1 MSFHPNEVARRATV
15 VRVIVA
21 LAIVTL
27 AMGFFRAQVLR
38 STEYALQVDG
48 QRLREIPLVA
58 PRGIIYDRNGEIVAE
73 NLPGYRVSLLTPS
86 VDSLNIALDALSK
99 VVPIDAAQRNR
110 VMRRFED
117 ARTRPAVIFNDAPF
131 EVVSALEERRIEFPG
146 LLIEASPKRYYPD
159 GEAVAS
165 MIGWTAEISKPELTL
180 DRFEGYK
187 PGQSVGKGGLER
199 VYEARLK
206 GEEGRRFLEVDARGR
221 VVRDHDVRPAIPP
234 SAPPPLH
241 STIDMDLQRFIYK
254 TYGDSLL
261 GSVVALDP
269 NTGGVLAMY
278 SGPTYDINR
287 FTGGVASSYYD
298 SLLNDPRKPMYSKAI
313 QGTYP
318 PASTWKLVTSIV
330 GMEQKLVEIDSRM
343 EQPCNG
349 SFVFGNRSFRC
360 WKREGHGSQTLA
372 GAIANSCN
380 VYFYQLG
387 LKIGLSNLV
396 AGGIRMGFGS
406 RTGVDL
412 PFEMLPRF
420 PTADVRAYYN
430 KEFGARNWTNSVV
443 LNLSIGQG
451 ENSQTPINVA
461 RFYTA
466 LATDGAAAPPH
477 LIETDARREQ
487 LFSLRPDQLAALRV
501 ALTDVVSG
509 RGTAGSA
516 AVEGIVV
523 AGKTGTA
530 QNNSGVDHAW
540 FAGFAPHENPEIV
553 VVVFVEFGKS
563 GTSAARI
570 ATKVIEHYLKVS
582 VFNAST
588 TSAAQ

>member
-1 MSFHPNEVARRATV
+1 MSFQPNEVARRARVVRTV
-15 VRVIVA
+15 VS
-21 LAIVTL
+21 LAIATL
-27 AMGFFRAQVLR
+27 GLGFFRTQVLR

-58 PRGIIYDRNGEIVAE
+58 PRGIIYDRNGEIIAE

-86 VDSLNIALDALSK
+86 VDSLNSALNALSK

-110 VMRRFED
+110 VMRRYED
-117 ARTRPAVIFNDAPF
+117 ARNRPAVIFSDAPF

-146 LLIEASPKRYYPD
+146 LLIETSPKRYYPD
-159 GEAVAS
+159 GQAIAS
-165 MIGWTAEISKPELTL
+165 MIGYTAEISRDELL
-180 DRFEGYK
+180 QPLFEGYK
-187 PGQSVGKGGLER
+187 AGQHVGKAGLER
-199 VYEARLK
+199 EYEARLK

-221 VVRDHDVRPAIPP
+221 VVRDHGVRTAIAP
-234 SAPPPLH
+234 SAPPPLR
-241 STIDMDLQRFIYK
+241 SAIDMDLQRFIYE

-269 NTGGVLAMY
+269 QTGGVLAMY
-278 SGPTYDINR
+278 SGPTYDINQ
-287 FTGGVASSYYD
+287 FTGGVSNSYYD
-298 SLLNDPRKPMYSKAI
+298 QLLNDPRKPLYSKAT
-313 QGTYP
+313 QGAYP
-318 PASTWKLVTSIV
+318 PASTWKLVTAII
-330 GMEQKLVEIDSRM
+330 GMEQGLVEINSQM
-343 EQPCNG
+343 EVPCRG
-349 SFVFGNRSFRC
+349 YYTFGNRSFRC
-360 WKREGHGSQTLA
+360 WKAEGHGSQTLA

-396 AGGIRMGFGS
+396 AGGVRMGFGK
-406 RTGVDL
+406 RTGIDL
-412 PFEMLPRF
+412 PYEMRPDF
-420 PTADVRAYYN
+420 PTVDVRDYYN
-430 KEFGARNWTNSVV
+430 KKFGAGNWTNAVV

-451 ENSQTPINVA
+451 ENSQTPINMA

-477 LIETDARREQ
+477 LIETEAPREQ

-530 QNNSGVDHAW
+530 QNNSGRAHAW
-540 FAGFAPHENPEIV
+540 FAGFAPHDKPQIV
-553 VVVFVEFGKS
+553 VVVFLEFGLS
-563 GTSAARI
+563 GTNAAKV

-582 VFNAST
+582 VYNAST

>member
-1 MSFHPNEVARRATV
+1 MSFHPNEVARRARA
-15 VRVIVA
+15 VRTIVA
-21 LAIVTL
+21 LAMATL
-27 AMGFFRAQVLR
+27 GLGFFRAQVLR

-48 QRLREIPLVA
+48 QRLREVPLVA

-86 VDSLNIALDALSK
+86 VDSLNSALDALSR

-110 VMRRFED
+110 VMRRYED
-117 ARTRPAVIFNDAPF
+117 ARSRPAVIFSDAPF
-131 EVVSALEERRIEFPG
+131 EVVSALEERRVEFPG

-159 GEAVAS
+159 GEAIAS
-165 MIGWTAEISKPELTL
+165 MIGWTAEISPEELSL

-187 PGQSVGKGGLER
+187 PGQSVGKDGLER
-199 VYEARLK
+199 QYEERLK

-221 VVRDHDVRPAIPP
+221 VVSEYGVRPAIAP
-234 SAPPPLH
+234 SAPPPLR
-241 STIDMDLQRFIYK
+241 STIDMDLQRFIYD
-254 TYGDSLL
+254 TYGDSLV
-261 GSVVALDP
+261 GSVIALDP
-269 NTGGVLAMY
+269 KTGGVLAMY
-278 SGPTYDINR
+278 SGPTYDINQ
-287 FTGGVASSYYD
+287 FTGGVTSTLYNR
-298 SLLNDPRKPMYSKAI
+298 LLQDPRKPMFSKAI
-313 QGTYP
+313 KGAYP
-318 PASTWKLVTSIV
+318 PASTWKLVTAIV

-343 EQPCNG
+343 EQSCNG
-349 SFVFGNRSFRC
+349 YYMFGNRPFRC
-360 WKREGHGSQTLA
+360 WKPEGHGNQTLA

-406 RTGVDL
+406 RTGIDL
-412 PFEMLPRF
+412 PYETLPKF
-420 PTADVRAYYN
+420 PTADVREYYN
-430 KEFGARNWTNSVV
+430 KEFGPRNWTNAVV

-451 ENSQTPINVA
+451 ENYQTPVNVA

-477 LIETDARREQ
+477 LIETDTEREQ

-530 QNNSGVDHAW
+530 QNNSGIDHAW
-540 FAGFAPHENPEIV
+540 FAGFAPHDNPEIV
-553 VVVFVEFGKS
+553 VVVFIEFGKS
-563 GTSAARI
+563 GTNAAKI

-582 VFNAST
+582 VYNAST
-588 TSAAQ
+588 SAAAQ